1 MRMNETASS
10 TMEEKSGSPV
20 QPPPVTGWHHV
31 EIFIWPSLLT
41 LAGLL
46 LIVGGPLL
54 PIPQAEEMI
63 EVRGR
68 LASLYFDT
76 YRRSKP
82 SRYIIYMVLE
92 DSTYIRNSLI
102 TWDNA
107 NFIFNKPG
115 MDVRTYVDP
124 DDLEDAEEEGMRG
137 YGLWVD
143 GRELESL
150 EAALRSDIG
159 RNRLLP
165 FLGVVIIIGAF
176 IAYWNAKK
184 NKEIEDGDA

>member
-1 MRMNETASS
+1 
-10 TMEEKSGSPV
+10 MEEKSGSPA
-20 QPPPVTGWHHV
+20 QPPPVTGWHRV

-46 LIVGGPLL
+46 LIVGGPFL
-54 PIPQAEEMI
+54 PVPQAGEMI

-76 YRRSKP
+76 HRRSKP
-82 SRYIIYMVLE
+82 SQYVIYMVLE
-92 DSTYIRNSLI
+92 DSTYIRNALI

-115 MDVRTYVDP
+115 MDVRTYVEP

-137 YGLWVD
+137 YGLWVE

-150 EAALRSDIG
+150 EDALYSKG
-159 RNRLLP
+159 AMNRYLLP
-165 FLGVVIIIGAF
+165 IFGIGLIIGGF
-176 IAYWNAKK
+176 FAYWNAKK